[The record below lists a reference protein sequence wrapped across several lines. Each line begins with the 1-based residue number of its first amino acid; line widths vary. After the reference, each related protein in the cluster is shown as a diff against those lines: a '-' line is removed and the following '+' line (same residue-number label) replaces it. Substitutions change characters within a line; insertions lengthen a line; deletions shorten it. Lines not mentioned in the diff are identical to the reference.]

1 MKKYTKH
8 FIELA
13 FDKLAFNEFFFE
25 SEETLERS
33 PEYIIKNYS
42 IETKNAQKTFENKYK
57 NKRYVVRYPEI
68 ITSGRPLAKIRFFDI
83 SFIEINGLLY
93 KSDKHNYS
101 NWICF
106 GERVMSSEEESLC
119 FNGNNNFVMG
129 QDDITYKEYVENYFD
144 IEKNKKS
151 KVKTLTV

>member
-42 IETKNAQKTFENKYK
+42 VETKKAQKTFENKYK

-93 KSDKHNYS
+93 KSDKQN
-101 NWICF
+101 
-106 GERVMSSEEESLC
+106 
-119 FNGNNNFVMG
+119 
-129 QDDITYKEYVENYFD
+129 
-144 IEKNKKS
+144 
-151 KVKTLTV
+151 